1 MSRFD
6 RYMLSQLLM
15 MFGFFSLVLV
25 SVYWINR
32 AVSLFDRLISDGQ
45 TASVFLEFTALTLPN
60 VIRLVLPVSAF
71 VSAVY
76 VTNRLTTDSE
86 LLVMQATGFSGFRLA
101 RPVLIF
107 GMMVA
112 LLLSVLTHWL
122 VPASRAELA
131 RRSAEIADN
140 ITARFLTEGQFLHPA
155 DGMTLFIDE
164 ITPEGE
170 LRNLLL
176 VDARSS
182 GTRTTYTARRAL
194 LVRSETGPRLV
205 MIDGMAQTLTLK
217 GRRLSTTGFDDF
229 AYDIGALINTSPQ
242 TGHDMR
248 ALPTATLMAAA
259 PATVARTGRS
269 RAALLYEAHDR
280 IAQPL
285 LATAAALIGFAT
297 LTLGGFSR
305 FGVARQIVA
314 AIVMLVLV
322 EMLSNAVGPLAMGD
336 VRLVPLTYLPPLF
349 GGALAVLLLWL
360 SGRPRR
366 RSESGHPDAGVTA

>member
-45 TASVFLEFTALTLPN
+45 TATVFLEFTALTLPN

-71 VSAVY
+71 VSAIY

-86 LLVMQATGFSGFRLA
+86 LLVMQAAGFSGFRLA
-101 RPVLIF
+101 RPVLMF
-107 GMMVA
+107 GIMVA

-122 VPASRAELA
+122 VPTSRAELA

-140 ITARFLTEGQFLHPA
+140 ITTRFLTEGQFLHPA
-155 DGMTLFIDE
+155 DGMTLFIDT

-176 VDARSS
+176 VDARSI

-205 MIDGMAQTLTLK
+205 MIDGMAQTLDLD
-217 GRRLSTTGFDDF
+217 GRRLFTTGFDDF

-248 ALPTATLMAAA
+248 ALPTALLMTAD
-259 PATVARTGRS
+259 PATVARTGRR

-280 IAQPL
+280 FAQPL

-305 FGVARQIVA
+305 FGIVRQIIA
-314 AIVMLVLV
+314 AIVMLILV

-360 SGRPRR
+360 SDRPRR
-366 RSESGHPDAGVTA
+366 RRERGHSDASVAA